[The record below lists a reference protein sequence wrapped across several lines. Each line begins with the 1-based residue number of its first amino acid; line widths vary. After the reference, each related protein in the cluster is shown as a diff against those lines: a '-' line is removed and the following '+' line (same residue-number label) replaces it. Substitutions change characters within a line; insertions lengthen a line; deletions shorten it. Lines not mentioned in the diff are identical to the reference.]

1 MQIGLIEI
9 DLKGE
14 SLSLNDFIVQE
25 HMKLRNTISGTASSH
40 KIAYNG
46 TQVMVSLEDGLQA
59 LKDAVV
65 RARQGG
71 AGFIVGHSLR
81 STDMVWLQS
90 AGVNLDGLSVMD
102 VAGVEKAFLP
112 THGIEF
118 CGEPHVAGNDA
129 AVTAL
134 VIASLLELLSKC
146 DLSWVRKAPQG

>member
-1 MQIGLIEI
+1 MFQILYHTRS
-9 DLKGE
+9 
-14 SLSLNDFIVQE
+14 SLCITVSYKICCLLPNAA
-25 HMKLRNTISGTASSH
+25 KNTAIIILFEYLG
-40 KIAYNG
+40 KCIG
-46 TQVMVSLEDGLQA
+46 EDGLQA

-65 RARQGG
+65 RVRQGG

-102 VAGVEKAFLP
+102 VAEVDKAFLP

-129 AVTAL
+129 GATAL
-134 VIASLLELLSKC
+134 VIANLVYSNYSLS
-146 DLSWVRKAPQG
+146 AI